1 MPTIHFAQKQVRE
14 ILFFNLNPYEM
25 KRMFLTLCGVLF
37 IGSTI
42 NASEEIVK
50 LDCHGMVDTLMSNL
64 VAAGA
69 YDGICRKQSKIGT
82 IYMILVMPLS
92 LFFNFH

>member
-1 MPTIHFAQKQVRE
+1 
-14 ILFFNLNPYEM
+14 M
-25 KRMFLTLCGVLF
+25 KKMFLTLCGVLF

-64 VAAGA
+64 VPAGA
-69 YDGICRKQSKIGT
+69 YDGNLSQAIEDWNNLYDTCDALEP
-82 IYMILVMPLS
+82 IL
-92 LFFNFH
+92 

>member
-1 MPTIHFAQKQVRE
+1 
-14 ILFFNLNPYEM
+14 M
-25 KRMFLTLCGVLF
+25 KKMFLTLCGVLF
-37 IGSTI
+37 IGFTI

-69 YDGICRKQSKIGT
+69 YDGNLSQAVEDWNNLYDTCDALEP
-82 IYMILVMPLS
+82 IL
-92 LFFNFH
+92 

>member
-1 MPTIHFAQKQVRE
+1 MPILHFAQKQVRE

-69 YDGICRKQSKIGT
+69 YDGN
-82 IYMILVMPLS
+82 LS
-92 LFFNFH
+92 QAVEDWNNLYDTCDALEPIF